1 MRSALRLLLPLTLAS
16 TLLSGCIVAP
26 VGHYPRQPQQSGYPG
41 GYPGGYPNPY
51 PSAEPRWRS
60 DYPQA
65 PAEPS
70 YGVSRYGDVR
80 YGTIAGIEP
89 MGSSRGSSS
98 GAGAVTGGVIGGVI
112 GHEIGRGMGGRRG
125 DGGAVGAMLG
135 AFGGAV
141 IGDQI
146 ERDANRGGPAGWRLW
161 IRMDGGGD
169 QSLQVPDVG
178 GLRVGERVRFVN
190 GRLERL
196 G

>member
-26 VGHYPRQPQQSGYPG
+26 VGHYPRHRPADDYPG
-41 GYPGGYPNPY
+41 GYPDPSPGWSQGYPQPG
-51 PSAEPRWRS
+51 EP
-60 DYPQA
+60 A
-65 PAEPS
+65 
-70 YGVSRYGDVR
+70 YGGSRYGDIR
-80 YGTIAGIEP
+80 YGTVAGIEP
-89 MGSSRGSSS
+89 MGVSRGGSS
-98 GAGAVTGGVIGGVI
+98 GAGAITGGVIGGVI
-112 GHEIGRGMGGRRG
+112 GHEIGRGMGGRG
-125 DGGAVGAMLG
+125 SDGGAVGAMLG

-146 ERDANRGGPAGWRLW
+146 ERDANRGGPAGFRVW

-169 QSLQVPDVG
+169 QSLQLPEVG
-178 GLRVGERVRFVN
+178 GLRIGERVRFVN